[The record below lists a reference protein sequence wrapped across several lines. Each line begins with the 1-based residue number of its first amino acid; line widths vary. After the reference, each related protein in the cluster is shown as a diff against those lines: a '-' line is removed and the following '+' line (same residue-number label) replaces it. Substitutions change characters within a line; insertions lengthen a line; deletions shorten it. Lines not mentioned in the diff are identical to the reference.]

1 MTAEAPTGGT
11 GSLSEAE
18 YAQFHRDGFL
28 ICPPVFGAAE
38 MGRIRHALDRVLATS
53 GYSRDPTAH
62 RHLDSPEVYDLV
74 AQPPIVDRIA
84 SLIGPDLLLW
94 HTRFFDK
101 PPGDGPVPWHQDMA
115 FWPLD
120 PPICV
125 SVWIAIDPADIGNG
139 CLEVVPGSHRMQIPH
154 VESTGTGRFA
164 QKADPALFEARE
176 AVAIELEPGGF
187 LLFDRWLVHG
197 SPANESNRRRL
208 GLAARIVPT
217 SVTIDFSRVK
227 PQFPQ
232 LAAQIVRGSDREQ
245 RNRLAPTLRT
255 AS

>member
-115 FWPLD
+115 FWP
-120 PPICV
+120 
-125 SVWIAIDPADIGNG
+125 IDP
-139 CLEVVPGSHRMQIPH
+139 QIRRY
-154 VESTGTGRFA
+154 SRR
-164 QKADPALFEARE
+164 AR
-176 AVAIELEPGGF
+176 
-187 LLFDRWLVHG
+187 RWRSNL
-197 SPANESNRRRL
+197 SPAASCCSTAGLFMVRRRTS
-208 GLAARIVPT
+208 PT
-217 SVTIDFSRVK
+217 GV
-227 PQFPQ
+227 
-232 LAAQIVRGSDREQ
+232 G
-245 RNRLAPTLRT
+245 
-255 AS
+255 